1 MRNIIIPQSGSYQ
14 NIRKLGLR
22 NFLATVNSLYFVSY
36 RVKIIIISVSQ
47 YWQSTF
53 HAWISVYEREKE
65 KLKSMFV
72 CMHMLISR
80 LT

>member
-36 RVKIIIISVSQ
+36 RVKIIIKYLSIGNLP
-47 YWQSTF
+47 F
-53 HAWISVYEREKE
+53 MHGFLCMRERK
-65 KLKSMFV
+65 KN
-72 CMHMLISR
+72 
-80 LT
+80 